1 MRATLLILIAF
12 VFAAAAAPARADA
25 ATDEFKARI
34 EAALAINDAT
44 KRSAAIGALFYQEAL
59 DDWSK
64 GLVKRVVGIVAK
76 KQGHNISFVSLSP
89 DTELIHIVDGFEYR
103 PNLQPLGQVV
113 FTDPAADPGN
123 DTKVLYGR
131 PAFPLPGNEDR
142 LFFPLTVRRLVNPD
156 APPDRQLQIL
166 TIGNAHPPAEFE
178 GWCDIAL
185 SNNTVKRI
193 TLDDQNVG
201 NQTRI
206 MRGQSIEACEVTN
219 TGGRGGLSLRLY
231 EDDREI
237 FIRQIETPETTITYR
252 KP

>member
-1 MRATLLILIAF
+1 MRALLIVLIAAISTA
-12 VFAAAAAPARADA
+12 FAPSARADA
-25 ATDEFKARI
+25 ATDAFKARI
-34 EAALAINDAT
+34 EAALAIGDEAG
-44 KRSAAIGALFYQEAL
+44 RSAAVGALFNQVAV

-64 GLVKRVVGIVAK
+64 SLVDRVIAIVAK
-76 KQGHNISFVSLSP
+76 KRGHDISFIPLSP
-89 DTELIHIVDGFEYR
+89 DTELLHVVDGYEYR
-103 PNLQPLGQVV
+103 PNLEPLGQVV

-123 DTKVLYGR
+123 DTKVLYGSR
-131 PAFPLPGNEDR
+131 AGDGQ
-142 LFFPLTVRRLVNPD
+142 LFFPLTVRVLVNQD
-156 APPDRQLQIL
+156 APPDKQLQIL
-166 TIGNAHPPAEFE
+166 TIGSAHPPATFE

-185 SNNTVKRI
+185 SNNTVTRI
-193 TLDDQNVG
+193 TLDDQDVG

-237 FIRQIETPETTITYR
+237 FLEQIEVPDAVINYR

>member
-1 MRATLLILIAF
+1 MRALLIMLIAVVF
-12 VFAAAAAPARADA
+12 VAMAPGVRADA
-25 ATDEFKARI
+25 ASDAFKARI
-34 EAALAINDAT
+34 EAALAIDDEAE
-44 KRSAAIGALFYQEAL
+44 RSVAVGALFYQDAL

-64 GLVKRVVGIVAK
+64 SLVDRVTAILAK
-76 KQGHNISFVSLSP
+76 KQGHSISFVSLP
-89 DTELIHIVDGFEYR
+89 AETELVHIVDGYEYR
-103 PNLQPLGQVV
+103 PNLEPLGQVV

-123 DTKVLYGR
+123 DTRVLYGR
-131 PAFPLPGNEDR
+131 RTVDDR
-142 LFFPLTVRRLVNPD
+142 LFFPLTIRVLVNPD
-156 APPDRQLQIL
+156 APPDKQLQMIA
-166 TIGNAHPPAEFE
+166 IGAASPTVTFE

-185 SNNTVKRI
+185 SNNTIKRVI
-193 TLDDQNVG
+193 LDDQDVG

-237 FIRQIETPETTITYR
+237 FIEQIETPEALITYR

>member
-12 VFAAAAAPARADA
+12 VFAAAAPLARADA

-44 KRSAAIGALFYQEAL
+44 ERSAAIGALFYREAL
-59 DDWSK
+59 DDWSQS
-64 GLVKRVVGIVAK
+64 LVERVIGIVAK
-76 KQGHNISFVSLSP
+76 KQGHDISFVDLSP
-89 DTELIHIVDGFEYR
+89 DTDLIQIVDGFEYR
-103 PNLQPLGQVV
+103 PNLEPMGQVV

-131 PAFPLPGNEDR
+131 PALPSPGNEDR
-142 LFFPLTVRRLVNPD
+142 LFSPLTVRRLVNPN
-156 APPDRQLQIL
+156 APPDKQLQMIA
-166 TIGNAHPPAEFE
+166 IGGAHPPAEFE

-193 TLDDQNVG
+193 TLDDQDIG

-219 TGGRGGLSLRLY
+219 TGGRGSLSLRLY
-231 EDDREI
+231 EGDREI
-237 FIRQIETPETTITYR
+237 FIRQIETPEATITYR